1 MHGEIKELPAAGR
14 MQFILQRELR
24 PRGARGGF
32 GPRTVE
38 AAAELAEALH
48 GQDLAIAQP

>member
-32 GPRTVE
+32 GPRTV
-38 AAAELAEALH
+38 
-48 GQDLAIAQP
+48 GQGASCDRRLITRCCAS